1 MRPYIVLGLLVL
13 PLFVCAADEPANG
26 AKQKAV
32 NAVLDDWHKAA
43 AAANEAR
50 YFGHLTDDAVFFG
63 TDATE
68 RWSKEAFRKY
78 AKPFFDKG
86 KAWSFKATRRHVAIS
101 KDGNVAWFDEALD
114 TPNLG
119 LARGTGV
126 LVLDG
131 GTWKIAQY
139 HLCVPIPNDVFD
151 KVKKAIEE
159 AAKGK

>member
-1 MRPYIVLGLLVL
+1 MRTFIAFGFIVL
-13 PLFVCAADEPANG
+13 PLVASAADDAALA
-26 AKQKAV
+26 AKRKAV
-32 NAVLDDWHKAA
+32 DTVLDDWHKAA
-43 AAANEAR
+43 AEAKEAR

-68 RWSKEAFRKY
+68 RWTKEEFRKY

-86 KAWSFKATRRHVAIS
+86 KAWSFKATKRNVFLN
-101 KDGNVAWFDEALD
+101 KDGTIAWFDETLD

-119 LARGTGV
+119 PARGTGV
-126 LVLDG
+126 LVLDD

-151 KVKKAIEE
+151 KVKKIVEE
-159 AAKGK
+159 ASKK